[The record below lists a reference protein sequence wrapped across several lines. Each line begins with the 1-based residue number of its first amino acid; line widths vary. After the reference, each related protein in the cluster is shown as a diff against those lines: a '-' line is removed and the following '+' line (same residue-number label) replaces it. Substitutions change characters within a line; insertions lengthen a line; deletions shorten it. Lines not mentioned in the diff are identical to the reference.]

1 MLYFVKI
8 YDYDFLHH
16 TCIGVLWSK
25 IKILLIGVMVSGA
38 WTEPKESTAGIGD
51 SVSDLCCVYQVWM
64 GLNDCPSGS
73 NIATPMCP

>member
-1 MLYFVKI
+1 
-8 YDYDFLHH
+8 
-16 TCIGVLWSK
+16 
-25 IKILLIGVMVSGA
+25 MVSGA

-51 SVSDLCCVYQVWM
+51 SVSDLCSVYQVWM

>member
-1 MLYFVKI
+1 MLYFVKSI
-8 YDYDFLHH
+8 TQDYAFWHH
-16 TCIGVLWSK
+16 TGVLHSK
-25 IKILLIGVMVSGA
+25 SNILLIGVMVSGA

-64 GLNDCPSGS
+64 GLNDCLSGS